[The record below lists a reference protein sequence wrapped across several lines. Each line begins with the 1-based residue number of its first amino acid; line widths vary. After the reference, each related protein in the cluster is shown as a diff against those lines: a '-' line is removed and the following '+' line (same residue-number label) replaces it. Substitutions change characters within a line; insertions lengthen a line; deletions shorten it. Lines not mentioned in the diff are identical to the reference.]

1 MTSFLLE
8 SSSLEESRSEEE
20 VGSETLP
27 RLLAITSS
35 LVLAIVLGSRVGLVR
50 LSGIKLNKYGRKRRL
65 KAQIPEIAGQLVTT
79 PAVTA

>member
-1 MTSFLLE
+1 
-8 SSSLEESRSEEE
+8 
-20 VGSETLP
+20 
-27 RLLAITSS
+27 
-35 LVLAIVLGSRVGLVR
+35 VLGSRVGLVR